1 MQPTI
6 WSATDSDTN
15 PAIQEVIILKELDAL
30 IDWRLVEALTTV
42 RDFRRVLEVVVFD
55 GNYKRVANVSEER
68 RQQILDQRK
77 WMPKLEELVDGEWV
91 NLTSLYTITSGLHR
105 PQVQVLMFNM
115 THYVQMFAIAVEQMI
130 L

>member
-1 MQPTI
+1 
-6 WSATDSDTN
+6 
-15 PAIQEVIILKELDAL
+15 VIILKELDAL